1 MKNKKIFTLFAL
13 ASALL
18 LTSCNDDAI
27 YSRPTDATKDQTLI
41 NNTTVAHNTVEWLYD
56 TLHDSSSSSEEIQ
69 NAVFKV
75 LEEGIFGAYSVNT
88 SGEVVIE
95 NYDNASDSAKLEFI
109 KSHKAYWDKAK
120 QSDSNKYDYVEPTS
134 LTDTIQARVNL
145 FKTMVKKQV
154 VTTLFDK
161 ANVDSNKYRNYY
173 YESKFARSLAGEL
186 YKINGVTNIYDAT
199 YDSASS
205 TVFTNKVLIDNSVTK
220 EDISSIIGTNNSYGK
235 PVLHLGLYSEYINK
249 EIIPTV
255 MQNLL
260 IEQYVYDNQY
270 TTISRTQSRKVKF
283 ISISTET
290 KNVSD
295 ARRLINT
302 FVEDYI
308 NNAKKDEEIDYD
320 ILANAWKGVYDDLF
334 DESGNPINEA
344 GKLLVDSGFTLG
356 TPTKDGTEIKK
367 FADGEK
373 HPYYKN
379 TKYGD
384 LIEDFAKIT
393 LNPLTT
399 DSSTES
405 TFTSSGSYSID
416 TGLQIKTDDIR
427 ITDYTTSDW
436 GTKDSGFSSLPS
448 DVKNRLFDYTVMT
461 DFNSPTNIDTTSYL
475 KEINGHY
482 FLKRSIS
489 QTDDATDSIVIKDSS
504 TFYIVEVLE
513 APSQA
518 KLTIGGENA
527 YENTAANGLK
537 QEEISRTIGYTIG
550 SGSTYKTTAFT
561 HYLEDCE
568 IIYHDQSIYDYFK
581 SQYSDL
587 FKND

>member
-405 TFTSSGSYSID
+405 TFTSSGSYSIN

>member
-13 ASALL
+13 AGALL
-18 LTSCNDDAI
+18 LTSCDDTI
-27 YSRPTDATKDQTLI
+27 YARPTEDTKNQTLI

-56 TLHDSSSSSEEIQ
+56 TLHDSSSSSEEVQ

-75 LEEGIFGAYSVNT
+75 LEEGVFGAYSVDTN
-88 SGEVVIE
+88 GEVVIE
-95 NYDNASDSAKLEFI
+95 NYDGASDSAKLEFI

-120 QSDSNKYDYVEPTS
+120 QTDSNKYDYVEPTS
-134 LTDTIQARVNL
+134 ITETIAARVEL

-173 YESKFARSLAGEL
+173 YESKFARSLAGEF
-186 YKINGVTNIYDAT
+186 YTINGVTNIYDST
-199 YDSASS
+199 SDSEAS
-205 TVFTNKVLIDNSVTK
+205 TVFTNKVIIDNSVTK
-220 EDISSIIGTNNSYGK
+220 EDITTIIGTNNTFGK
-235 PVLHLGLYSEYINK
+235 PVLHLGLYSDYINK
-249 EIIPTV
+249 EIMPTV

-260 IEQYVYDNQY
+260 IEQYIYDNQY
-270 TTISRTQSRKVKF
+270 TTISRTQSRKIKF
-283 ISISTET
+283 ISITTET

-302 FVEDYI
+302 FVEQYVNGSEEGVDI
-308 NNAKKDEEIDYD
+308 NYD
-320 ILANAWKGVYDDLF
+320 ILANAWKGIYTDLF
-334 DESGNPINEA
+334 DEEGNPINES
-344 GKLLVDSGFTLG
+344 GKLLIDSGFTLG
-356 TPTKDGTEIKK
+356 TPEKDGTPIKK
-367 FADGEK
+367 FADGKE

-379 TKYGD
+379 TVYGD
-384 LIEDFAKIT
+384 LIESFAKIT

-416 TGLQIKTDDIR
+416 TGLEIKTDDIK
-427 ITDYTTSDW
+427 ITDYTTCDW

-461 DFNSPTNIDTTSYL
+461 DFNNPSNIDTTSYL

-504 TFYIVEVLE
+504 TFYLIEVLE

-537 QEEISRTIGYTIG
+537 QEEISRTIGYTIA

>member
-1 MKNKKIFTLFAL
+1 MKNKKIFIFFSL

-56 TLHDSSSSSEEIQ
+56 TLHDSSSSSEEVQ
-69 NAVFKV
+69 KAVFQV

-88 SGEVVIE
+88 SGEVVIA
-95 NYDNASDSAKLEFI
+95 NYDGASDSAKLEFI

-134 LTDTIQARVNL
+134 LTDTIQARVEL
-145 FKTMVKKQV
+145 FKSMVKKQV
-154 VTTLFDK
+154 VTTIFDK

-205 TVFTNKVLIDNSVTK
+205 TVFTNKVLIDNSITK
-220 EDISSIIGTNNSYGK
+220 EDITTIIGTNNSYGR

-249 EIIPTV
+249 EVIPTV

-308 NNAKKDEEIDYD
+308 NNSKKDEEIDYD
-320 ILANAWKGVYDDLF
+320 ILANAWKGVYEDLF
-334 DESGNPINEA
+334 DDAGNPINES

-367 FADGEK
+367 FADGKE

-527 YENTAANGLK
+527 YENTAASGLK

>member
-1 MKNKKIFTLFAL
+1 MKNKKLVTVLAL
-13 ASALL
+13 ASAVL
-18 LTSCNDDAI
+18 LTSCNDTI
-27 YSRPTDATKDQTLI
+27 YSRPTDDVKDQTLI

-56 TLHDSSSSSEEIQ
+56 TLHDSSSSSEDVQ
-69 NAVFKV
+69 DAVFKV

-95 NYDNASDSAKLEFI
+95 NWDNASDSEKLSFI

-120 QSDSNKYDYVEPTS
+120 QADSNKYDYIEPTS
-134 LTDTIQARVNL
+134 LTDTIKARVEL
-145 FKTMVKKQV
+145 FKTMVKKEI

-161 ANVDSNKYRNYY
+161 ANVDSYKYRNYF
-173 YESKFARSLAGEL
+173 YESKFARSLAGDF
-186 YKINGVTNIYDAT
+186 YKIEGVSDIYNSK
-199 YDSASS
+199 YDDASS
-205 TVFTNKVLIDNSVTK
+205 TIFTNKVIIDNSVTK
-220 EDISSIIGTNNSYGK
+220 EDITTIIGTNNNFGK
-235 PVLHLGLYSEYINK
+235 PVLHLGLYSDYINK
-249 EIIPTV
+249 EIVPTV

-270 TTISRTQSRKVKF
+270 TTISRTQSRKIRY

-295 ARRLINT
+295 ARRLINQ
-302 FVEDYI
+302 FVEDYVNKSKKGEDI
-308 NNAKKDEEIDYD
+308 NYD
-320 ILANAWKGVYDDLF
+320 ILANAWKGIYSDLF
-334 DESGNPINEA
+334 DKNGNPINES

-356 TPTKDGTEIKK
+356 TPSKDGTAIKK
-367 FADGEK
+367 FADGKE

-405 TFTSSGSYSID
+405 TFTSSGSYSIE
-416 TGLQIKTDDIR
+416 TGLEIKTDDIK
-427 ITDYTTSDW
+427 ITDYTTCEW

-448 DVKNRLFDYTVMT
+448 DVKTRLFDYTVMT

-537 QEEISRTIGYTIG
+537 QEEISRTIGYTIA

>member
-75 LEEGIFGAYSVNT
+75 LEEGVFGAYSVNT

-95 NYDNASDSAKLEFI
+95 NYDNASDSGKLEFI

-308 NNAKKDEEIDYD
+308 NNAKEDEEIDYD

-416 TGLQIKTDDIR
+416 TGLKIKTDDIR

-461 DFNSPTNIDTTSYL
+461 DFNNPTNIDTTSYL

>member
-56 TLHDSSSSSEEIQ
+56 TLHDSSSSSEEVQ
-69 NAVFKV
+69 KAVFQV

-95 NYDNASDSAKLEFI
+95 NYDGASDSAKLEFI

-134 LTDTIQARVNL
+134 LTDTIQARVEL
-145 FKTMVKKQV
+145 FKSMVKKQV
-154 VTTLFDK
+154 VTTIFDK

-205 TVFTNKVLIDNSVTK
+205 TVFTNKVLIDNSITK
-220 EDISSIIGTNNSYGK
+220 EDITTIIGTNNSYGR

-249 EIIPTV
+249 EVIPTV

-308 NNAKKDEEIDYD
+308 NNSKKDEEIDYD
-320 ILANAWKGVYDDLF
+320 ILANAWKGVYEDLF
-334 DESGNPINEA
+334 NDAGNPINES

-367 FADGEK
+367 FADGKE

-527 YENTAANGLK
+527 YENTAASGLK

>member
-18 LTSCNDDAI
+18 LTSCNDDVI
-27 YSRPTDATKDQTLI
+27 YSRPTSDTKDQTLI
-41 NNTTVAHNTVEWLYD
+41 NNTNVAHNTVEWLYD
-56 TLHDSSSSSEEIQ
+56 TLHDSSTSSEEIES
-69 NAVFKV
+69 AVFKV
-75 LEEGIFGAYSVNT
+75 LEEGVFGAYSINAN
-88 SGEVVIE
+88 GEIVIE
-95 NYDNASDSAKLEFI
+95 NYDNANDSTKLEFI

-120 QSDSNKYDYVEPTS
+120 QSDSNKYDYIEPTS
-134 LTDTIQARVNL
+134 LTDTIQARVEL

-173 YESKFARSLAGEL
+173 YESKFARGLAGEF
-186 YKINGVTNIYDAT
+186 YTINGVTNIYDVT

-205 TVFTNKVLIDNSVTK
+205 STFTNEVIIDNSVTK
-220 EDISSIIGTNNSYGK
+220 EDITTIIGTNNSFGK

-249 EIIPTV
+249 EILPTV

-270 TTISRTQSRKVKF
+270 TTISRTQSRKIKY
-283 ISISTET
+283 ISIATET

-295 ARRLINT
+295 ARRLINK
-302 FVEDYI
+302 FVEDYV
-308 NNAKKDEEIDYD
+308 NNSKKGEEIDYD
-320 ILANAWKGVYDDLF
+320 ILANAWKGIYSDLF
-334 DESGNPINEA
+334 DESGNPINES

-356 TPTKDGTEIKK
+356 TPTKDGTKIQK
-367 FADGEK
+367 FADGEE

-393 LNPLTT
+393 LNPTTT

-405 TFTSSGSYSID
+405 TFTSSGSYSIE

-436 GTKDSGFSSLPS
+436 GTKDNGFSSLPS

-527 YENTAANGLK
+527 YENTATNGLK
-537 QEEISRTIGYTIG
+537 QEEISRTIGYTIA